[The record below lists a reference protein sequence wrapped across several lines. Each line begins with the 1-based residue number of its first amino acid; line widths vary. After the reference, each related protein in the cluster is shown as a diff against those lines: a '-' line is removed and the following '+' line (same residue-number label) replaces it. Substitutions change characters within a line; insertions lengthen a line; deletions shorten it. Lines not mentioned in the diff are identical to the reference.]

1 MDGGKI
7 NRDFK
12 KGGGEGVG
20 SSFDEVISQKNLFFT
35 IDGFIIGR
43 KK

>member
-7 NRDFK
+7 NRDIK

-20 SSFDEVISQKNLFFT
+20 SSFDEVISQKM
-35 IDGFIIGR
+35 
-43 KK
+43 